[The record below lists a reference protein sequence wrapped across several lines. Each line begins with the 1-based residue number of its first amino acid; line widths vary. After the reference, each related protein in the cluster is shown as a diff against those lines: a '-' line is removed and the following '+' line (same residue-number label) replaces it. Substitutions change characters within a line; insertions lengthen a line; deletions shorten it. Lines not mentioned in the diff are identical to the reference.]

1 MAFKKPDSLAD
12 LTTEDLRRLNDEAMA
27 DGRALAAK
35 GADLSDDEIAEAEA
49 LMAARK
55 EINDE
60 IATRE
65 AAEAERESKIA
76 ALQAGFADS
85 EDAGGDSDADADAD
99 KGDDDT
105 SDGDGDADSDN
116 DDADA
121 DAKKEVVVAAAST
134 SRTVASAKRQAK
146 SPAPAPVADE
156 EASKPSFAIVAAA
169 NVPGRQTGEDLG
181 SMLEA
186 AKAFE
191 SRSRGFSR
199 GLSGRGTKPQV
210 SQREVFSAHPDK
222 RMVNEFA
229 LSDNHQRFGVA
240 QIERAESEFVLTE
253 RMSAQ
258 DQYDV
263 MIAASKAS
271 RLGGF
276 NAQGLVAA
284 GGWCAPSEQVYGFL
298 ELETV
303 SGILDLPTVT
313 ARRGG
318 ISFTK
323 GPDYATLA
331 ATWGFLQT
339 EAQAEAGT
347 AKTCYELECP
357 DWDEVRL
364 DAIGFCVTAPILTNA
379 AFPELTNR
387 VLSIGATAHAHKVNA
402 SVISRISTYI
412 GAAIN
417 WVEAG
422 GSTSDIL
429 DAAALQ
435 AQRLR
440 YQYAMAPNT
449 IIEAV
454 FPVWAIDA
462 VRADVGRRLNIENPL
477 NVSDQ
482 AINAWFAV
490 RNIRVQWVYDYQPLA
505 TGNTGTWTQFP
516 GTVEFMMWPAG
527 AFTKLTKDVIDLDT
541 IYDSVGL
548 GTNVY
553 TAAFFE
559 EGLAVANTGAGGVKV
574 SVTIDTL
581 GATGFPSAGAGE
593 GVTIPAIP

>member
-12 LTTEDLRRLNDEAMA
+12 LSIEELAALNDEALA
-27 DGRALAAK
+27 EGRALTADPDKMSDEDIAA
-35 GADLSDDEIAEAEA
+35 AEA
-49 LMAARK
+49 LMAASA
-55 EINDE
+55 EIETE
-60 IATRE
+60 IETRE
-65 AAEAERESKIA
+65 QAATDRAERIA
-76 ALQAGFADS
+76 ALQAGLADAPA
-85 EDAGGDSDADADAD
+85 DDTDGGDTD
-99 KGDDDT
+99 GDDSTD
-105 SDGDGDADSDN
+105 DGDGDAEEDDN
-116 DDADA
+116 ADA
-121 DAKKEVVVAAAST
+121 AADKEKEPVVASANRTVGRARRQAREEVVV
-134 SRTVASAKRQAK
+134 V
-146 SPAPAPVADE
+146 E
-156 EASKPSFAIVAAA
+156 EPKPNFNIIAAA
-169 NVPGRQTGEDLG
+169 NVPGYAAQAELG
-181 SMLEA
+181 TMLET

-191 SRSRGFSR
+191 SRSRGFVQGR
-199 GLSGRGTKPQV
+199 AGRGTPKAQV
-210 SQREVFSAHPDK
+210 MEREVFSPHGKGAVV
-222 RMVNEFA
+222 REFE
-229 LSDNHQRFGVA
+229 LSDRHQRFGVA
-240 QIERAESEFVLTE
+240 QIERAEQEFVITE

-263 MIAASKAS
+263 MIAASKAA
-271 RLGGF
+271 RLGGMDF
-276 NAQGLVAA
+276 STGLVAA
-284 GGWCAPSEQVYGFL
+284 GGWCAPSEIIYGFL

-303 SGILDLPTVT
+303 SGILDIPTVT

-318 ISFTK
+318 IQFTK
-323 GPDYATLA
+323 GPDYSTLA

-357 DWDEVRL
+357 TWDEVRL
-364 DAIGFCVTAPILTNA
+364 DAIGFCVTAPVLTNA

-387 VLSIGATAHAHKVNA
+387 VLQIGATAHAHKVNA

-417 WVEAG
+417 WAEVG

-449 IIEAV
+449 VIEAV

-462 VRADVGRRLNIENPL
+462 VRADVGRRLNIDNPL
-477 NVSDQ
+477 NVTDQ
-482 AINAWFAV
+482 AVNAWFAV
-490 RNIRVQWVYDYQPLA
+490 RNIRVQWVYDYQPLIA
-505 TGNTGTWTQFP
+505 GPVGTGAGTGTWTSFP
-516 GTVEFMMWPAG
+516 TVLEFMMWPAG

-559 EGLAVANTGAGGVKV
+559 EGLAVANTGASGVKV
-574 SVTIDTL
+574 QVTINSQ
-581 GATGFPSAGAGE
+581 GATGFPAVGAGS
-593 GVTIPAIP
+593 GVTFASA

>member
-1 MAFKKPDSLAD
+1 MAFTKPDSLAE
-12 LTTEDLRRLNDEAMA
+12 LSIEDLRKLNDEALAEGRDLTADMA
-27 DGRALAAK
+27 NISDEDLA
-35 GADLSDDEIAEAEA
+35 SAEA
-49 LMAARK
+49 LMAASG
-55 EINDE
+55 EIEAE

-65 AAEAERESKIA
+65 QAASDRQARLDALNFEPAAEPEPVAEAEPEVEPVA
-76 ALQAGFADS
+76 
-85 EDAGGDSDADADAD
+85 EVVEPEPVVAGGA
-99 KGDDDT
+99 
-105 SDGDGDADSDN
+105 
-116 DDADA
+116 
-121 DAKKEVVVAAAST
+121 VRRAARRA
-134 SRTVASAKRQAK
+134 APE
-146 SPAPAPVADE
+146 PAPEPEPEVPNFSII
-156 EASKPSFAIVAAA
+156 ASA
-169 NVPGRQTGEDLG
+169 NVPGIEAGKDLG

-191 SRSRGFSR
+191 ARSKGFVAGRTNLRGN
-199 GLSGRGTKPQV
+199 KPQV
-210 SQREVFSAHPDK
+210 TERQVFSAQGGN
-222 RMVNEFA
+222 RTVREFE
-229 LSDNHQRFGVA
+229 LSDRHQVFGVA
-240 QIERAESEFVLTE
+240 QIERAEQEFVITD

-284 GGWCAPSEQVYGFL
+284 GGWCAPSEIIYGFL

-303 SGILDLPTVT
+303 SGILDLPSVT

-318 ISFTK
+318 IQFTK
-323 GPDYATLA
+323 GPDYSTLA

-347 AKTCYELECP
+347 PKTCYELECP
-357 DWDEVRL
+357 DWTEVRL

-387 VLSIGATAHAHKVNA
+387 VLQIGATAHAHKVNA

-417 WVEAG
+417 WAEVG
-422 GSTSDIL
+422 GSTSDVL

-449 IIEAV
+449 VIEAV

-462 VRADVGRRLNIENPL
+462 VRADVGRRLNIDNPL
-477 NVSDQ
+477 NVTDQ
-482 AINAWFAV
+482 AVNAWFAV
-490 RNIRVQWVYDYQPLA
+490 RNIRVQWVYDYQPLVA
-505 TGNTGTWTQFP
+505 TAAPALGGTSTWTTFP
-516 GTVEFMMWPAG
+516 TALEFMMWPAG
-527 AFTKLTKDVIDLDT
+527 AFTKLTKDVIDLNT

-559 EGLAVANTGAGGVKV
+559 EGLAVANTGASGVKV
-574 SVTIDTL
+574 SVTLNTQ
-581 GATGFPSAGAGE
+581 GGTGFPSVGAGE
-593 GVTIPAIP
+593 GVTFAPVA

>member
-1 MAFKKPDSLAD
+1 MAFTKPDSLAE
-12 LTTEDLRRLNDEAMA
+12 LSIEDLRKLNDEALAEGRDLTADMA
-27 DGRALAAK
+27 NISDEDLA
-35 GADLSDDEIAEAEA
+35 SAEA
-49 LMAARK
+49 LMAASG
-55 EINDE
+55 EIEAE

-65 AAEAERESKIA
+65 QAASDRQARLDALNFEPAAEPEPVAEAEPEPEPVA
-76 ALQAGFADS
+76 
-85 EDAGGDSDADADAD
+85 EVVEPEPVVAGGA
-99 KGDDDT
+99 
-105 SDGDGDADSDN
+105 
-116 DDADA
+116 
-121 DAKKEVVVAAAST
+121 VRRAARRA
-134 SRTVASAKRQAK
+134 APE
-146 SPAPAPVADE
+146 PAPEPEPEVPNFSII
-156 EASKPSFAIVAAA
+156 ASA
-169 NVPGRQTGEDLG
+169 NVPGIEAGKDLG

-191 SRSRGFSR
+191 ARSKGFVAGRTNLRGN
-199 GLSGRGTKPQV
+199 KPQV
-210 SQREVFSAHPDK
+210 TERQVFSAQGGN
-222 RMVNEFA
+222 RTVREFE
-229 LSDNHQRFGVA
+229 LSDRHQVFGVA
-240 QIERAESEFVLTE
+240 QIERAEQEFVITD

-284 GGWCAPSEQVYGFL
+284 GGWCAPSEIIYGFL

-303 SGILDLPTVT
+303 SGILDLPSVT

-318 ISFTK
+318 IQFTK
-323 GPDYATLA
+323 GPDYSTLA

-347 AKTCYELECP
+347 PKTCYELECP
-357 DWDEVRL
+357 DWTEVRL

-387 VLSIGATAHAHKVNA
+387 VLQIGATAHAHKVNA

-417 WVEAG
+417 WAEVG
-422 GSTSDIL
+422 GTTSDVL

-449 IIEAV
+449 VIEAV

-462 VRADVGRRLNIENPL
+462 VRADVGRRLNIDNPL
-477 NVSDQ
+477 NVTDQ
-482 AINAWFAV
+482 AVNAWFAV
-490 RNIRVQWVYDYQPLA
+490 RNIRVQWVYDYQPLVA
-505 TGNTGTWTQFP
+505 TAAPALGGTSTWTTFP
-516 GTVEFMMWPAG
+516 TALEFMMWPAG
-527 AFTKLTKDVIDLDT
+527 AFTKLTKDVIDLNT

-559 EGLAVANTGAGGVKV
+559 EGLAVANTGASGVKV
-574 SVTIDTL
+574 SVTLNTQ
-581 GATGFPSAGAGE
+581 GGTGFPSVGAGE
-593 GVTIPAIP
+593 GVTFAPVA

>member
-1 MAFKKPDSLAD
+1 MAFKKPDNLAD
-12 LTTEDLRRLNDEAMA
+12 LPIEELRSLNDEALA
-27 DGRALAAK
+27 EGRDLT
-35 GADLSDDEIAEAEA
+35 ADLDNMSDEQIKQAEA
-49 LMAARK
+49 LMADSS
-55 EINDE
+55 EIEQE
-60 IATRE
+60 IANRVQAEVDRTARVE
-65 AAEAERESKIA
+65 ALRGGFEPAAEEVVE
-76 ALQAGFADS
+76 
-85 EDAGGDSDADADAD
+85 
-99 KGDDDT
+99 
-105 SDGDGDADSDN
+105 
-116 DDADA
+116 
-121 DAKKEVVVAAAST
+121 EVVVEEVVEELEPEPV
-134 SRTVASAKRQAK
+134 VAGGAVRRARRQSAPEA
-146 SPAPAPVADE
+146 VVEVVE
-156 EASKPSFAIVAAA
+156 ENVPNFNIIAAA
-169 NVPGRQTGEDLG
+169 NVPGYAAQAELG
-181 SMLEA
+181 TMLEA

-191 SRSRGFSR
+191 SRAKGFV
-199 GLSGRGTKPQV
+199 SGRSTRGAKQQITERQ
-210 SQREVFSAHPDK
+210 VFSAHPDK
-222 RMVNEFA
+222 RVVREFE
-229 LSDNHQRFGVA
+229 LSDRHQRFGVA
-240 QIERAESEFVLTE
+240 QIERAEQEFVITD

-263 MIAASKAS
+263 MIAASKAA

-276 NAQGLVAA
+276 NTQGLVAA
-284 GGWCAPSEQVYGFL
+284 GGWCAPSEIIYGFL

-318 ISFTK
+318 IQFTK
-323 GPDYATLA
+323 GPDYGTLA

-347 AKTCYELECP
+347 AKVCYELECP
-357 DWDEVRL
+357 TWTEVRL

-387 VLSIGATAHAHKVNA
+387 VLQIGATAHAHKVNA

-417 WVEAG
+417 WVEVG
-422 GSTSDIL
+422 GTTSDVL

-449 IIEAV
+449 VIEAV

-462 VRADVGRRLNIENPL
+462 VRADVGRRLNIDNPL
-477 NVSDQ
+477 NVTDQ
-482 AINAWFAV
+482 AVNAWFAT
-490 RNIRVQWVYDYQPLA
+490 RNIRVQWVYDYQPLVTTA
-505 TGNTGTWTQFP
+505 APALGGTSAWTTFP
-516 GTVEFMMWPAG
+516 TQLEFMMWPAG

-559 EGLAVANTGAGGVKV
+559 EGLAVANTGATGVKV
-574 SVTIDTL
+574 SIALNTK
-581 GATGFPSAGAGE
+581 GGTGFPSVGAGE
-593 GVTIPAIP
+593 GVTFADATP

>member
-12 LTTEDLRRLNDEAMA
+12 LSTEDLRALNDEAMA
-27 DGRALAAK
+27 EGRALAAK
-35 GADLSDDEIAEAEA
+35 GNDLSNEEIAQAEA

-55 EINDE
+55 EITDE

-65 AAEAERESKIA
+65 AAEVEREAKIA
-76 ALQAGFADS
+76 ALQAGFAD
-85 EDAGGDSDADADAD
+85 EAPADEDADAD
-99 KGDDDT
+99 KAEADEDT
-105 SDGDGDADSDN
+105 PDGDGDADSEN

-121 DAKKEVVVAAAST
+121 DAKKEAVVAAAKT
-134 SRTVASAKRQAK
+134 RTVASATKRQVA
-146 SPAPAPVADE
+146 SDPAPQEE
-156 EASKPSFAIVAAA
+156 EAVKPNFAIVAAA

-191 SRSRGFSR
+191 SRSKGFTRGA
-199 GLSGRGTKPQV
+199 GRGNKPQV
-210 SQREVFSAHPDK
+210 AQREVFSAHPDR
-222 RMVNEFA
+222 RMVNEFV
-229 LSDNHQRFGVA
+229 LSDQHQRFGVA
-240 QIERAESEFVLTE
+240 QIERAEQEFVITE

-263 MIAASKAS
+263 MIAASKAA
-271 RLGGF
+271 RLGGMDF
-276 NAQGLVAA
+276 STGLVAA

-323 GPDYATLA
+323 GPDYGTLA

-417 WVEAG
+417 WTEVG

-449 IIEAV
+449 VIEAV

-462 VRADVGRRLNIENPL
+462 VRADVGRRLNIDNPL
-477 NVSDQ
+477 NVTDQ
-482 AINAWFAV
+482 AVNAWFAV

-505 TGNTGTWTQFP
+505 TGNTGTWTAFP
-516 GTVEFMMWPAG
+516 TTLEFMMWPAG

-559 EGLAVANTGAGGVKV
+559 EGLAVANTGASGVKV
-574 SVTIDTL
+574 SVAIDTK
-581 GATGFPSAGAGE
+581 GSTGFPAVGAGS
-593 GVTIPAIP
+593 GVTFAAA

>member
-1 MAFKKPDSLAD
+1 MAFTKPDSLAE
-12 LTTEDLRRLNDEAMA
+12 LSIEDLRKLNDEALAEGRDLTADMA
-27 DGRALAAK
+27 NISDEDLA
-35 GADLSDDEIAEAEA
+35 SAEA
-49 LMAARK
+49 LMAASG
-55 EINDE
+55 EIEAE

-65 AAEAERESKIA
+65 QAASDRQARLDALNFEPAAEPEPVAEAEPEVEPVA
-76 ALQAGFADS
+76 
-85 EDAGGDSDADADAD
+85 EVVEPEPVVAGGA
-99 KGDDDT
+99 
-105 SDGDGDADSDN
+105 
-116 DDADA
+116 
-121 DAKKEVVVAAAST
+121 VRRAARRA
-134 SRTVASAKRQAK
+134 APE
-146 SPAPAPVADE
+146 PAPEPEPEVPNFSII
-156 EASKPSFAIVAAA
+156 ASA
-169 NVPGRQTGEDLG
+169 NVPGIEAGKDLG

-191 SRSRGFSR
+191 ARSKGFVAGRTNLRGN
-199 GLSGRGTKPQV
+199 KPQV
-210 SQREVFSAHPDK
+210 TERQVFSAQGGN
-222 RMVNEFA
+222 RTVREFE
-229 LSDNHQRFGVA
+229 LSDRHQVFGVA
-240 QIERAESEFVLTE
+240 QIERAEQEFVITD

-284 GGWCAPSEQVYGFL
+284 GGWCAPSEIIYGFL

-303 SGILDLPTVT
+303 SGILDLPSVT

-318 ISFTK
+318 IQFTK
-323 GPDYATLA
+323 GPDYSTLA

-347 AKTCYELECP
+347 PKTCYELECP
-357 DWDEVRL
+357 DWTEVRL

-387 VLSIGATAHAHKVNA
+387 VLQIGATAHAHKVNA

-417 WVEAG
+417 WAEVG
-422 GSTSDIL
+422 GTTSDVL

-449 IIEAV
+449 VIEAV

-462 VRADVGRRLNIENPL
+462 VRADVGRRLNIDNPL
-477 NVSDQ
+477 NVTDQ
-482 AINAWFAV
+482 AVNAWFAV
-490 RNIRVQWVYDYQPLA
+490 RNIRVQWVYDYQPLVA
-505 TGNTGTWTQFP
+505 TAAPALGGTSTWTTFP
-516 GTVEFMMWPAG
+516 TALEFMMWPAG
-527 AFTKLTKDVIDLDT
+527 AFTKLTKDVIDLNT

-559 EGLAVANTGAGGVKV
+559 EGLAVANTGASGVKV
-574 SVTIDTL
+574 SVTLNTQ
-581 GATGFPSAGAGE
+581 GGTGFPSVGAGE
-593 GVTIPAIP
+593 GVTFAPVA

>member
-1 MAFKKPDSLAD
+1 MAFKKPDSLAE
-12 LTTEDLRRLNDEAMA
+12 LSIEELRALNDEALA
-27 DGRALAAK
+27 EGRDLT
-35 GADLSDDEIAEAEA
+35 ADLEKMSDDDIKRAEE
-49 LMAARK
+49 LMAASA
-55 EINDE
+55 EIE
-60 IATRE
+60 TTIT
-65 AAEAERESKIA
+65 ERV
-76 ALQAGFADS
+76 Q
-85 EDAGGDSDADADAD
+85 ADADRQARLD
-99 KGDDDT
+99 ALKDGFTPAEDEGGEDEAPEGGDE
-105 SDGDGDADSDN
+105 DGDGDADSESE
-116 DDADA
+116 DADA
-121 DAKKEVVVAAAST
+121 AAEEKELAV
-134 SRTVASAKRQAK
+134 VASATRTVGRARRQAK
-146 SPAPAPVADE
+146 VDPAPAPE
-156 EASKPSFAIVAAA
+156 PEKPNFAIIASA
-169 NVPGRQTGEDLG
+169 NVPGIESGKDLG

-191 SRSRGFSR
+191 ARSKGFVPGRSTRGD
-199 GLSGRGTKPQV
+199 KPQLTER
-210 SQREVFSAHPDK
+210 QVFSAHGNK
-222 RMVNEFA
+222 TVREFE
-229 LSDNHQRFGVA
+229 LSDKHQRFGVA
-240 QIERAESEFVLTE
+240 QIERAEQEFVITE

-263 MIAASKAS
+263 MMAASKAA

-276 NAQGLVAA
+276 NANGLVAA
-284 GGWCAPSEQVYGFL
+284 GGWCAPSEIIYGFL

-303 SGILDLPTVT
+303 SGILDIPTVT
-313 ARRGG
+313 AKRGG
-318 ISFTK
+318 IQFTK

-347 AKTCYELECP
+347 VKTCYELECP

-387 VLSIGATAHAHKVNA
+387 VLQIGATAHAHKVNA

-417 WVEAG
+417 WAEVG

-449 IIEAV
+449 VIEAV

-462 VRADVGRRLNIENPL
+462 VRADVGRRLNIDNPL
-477 NVSDQ
+477 NVTDQ
-482 AINAWFAV
+482 AVNAWFAV
-490 RNIRVQWVYDYQPLA
+490 RNIRVQWVYDYQPLVA
-505 TGNTGTWTQFP
+505 TAAPALGGTSTWTTFP
-516 GTVEFMMWPAG
+516 TALEFMMWPAG

-548 GTNVY
+548 STNVY

-559 EGLAVANTGAGGVKV
+559 EGLAVANTGATGVKV
-574 SVTIDTL
+574 SVTLNTQ
-581 GATGFPSAGAGE
+581 GGTGFPSVGAGE
-593 GVTIPAIP
+593 GVTFAAA